1 MKNLSKVFI
10 SVFSLCCL
18 LVVSGM
24 DGYAQNLSKDQIIK
38 SFEKMSAY
46 TLAVA
51 EAMPEEH
58 YGFKPVPEI
67 MSFAEQLNHVAGS
80 NYYIG
85 TILKKPLRKRLT
97 GTDKATV
104 VADLKASLEYVKTA
118 LEGMNDADFNEEFD
132 FFTGK
137 ITRFQGYLFMLDHM
151 THHRGYQIV
160 YLRLKGI
167 TPPEFTS
174 W

>member
-1 MKNLSKVFI
+1 MKKLSGALLCVF
-10 SVFSLCCL
+10 VLFFFLAG
-18 LVVSGM
+18 SGQNA
-24 DGYAQNLSKDQIIK
+24 YAQELSKDQIIK
-38 SFEKMSAY
+38 SFEKMCAY

-51 EAMPEEH
+51 EAMPAEH
-58 YGFKPVPEI
+58 FGFKPTPEI

-85 TILKKPLRKRLT
+85 TILKNPKRMRLS

-104 VADLKASLEYVKTA
+104 VADLKTSLEYVKTS
-118 LEGMNDADFNEEFD
+118 LEGMSSADFGEEFD

-137 ITRFQGYLFMLDHM
+137 ISRLQGYLFMLDHM